1 MPQPLGYNAKGEH
14 YTMRK
19 NSKRYKM
26 DIEVQHPPDQED
38 DIFENSIT
46 RFKKTAVDSRRFEF

>member
-46 RFKKTAVDSRRFEF
+46 RFKKTAVDQQML